1 MAISWD
7 YMAGV
12 KGTQAGQKA
21 AAQSNL
27 ATRQNYATNV
37 SNIRAQQKQLEQEK
51 IAAEAQEAAIE
62 QSDALTYQTF
72 NDGNQKDSFAGLNA
86 VFDKTNQD
94 LISTYN
100 SIKNNKDMDSAD
112 QARLMRTMLNQV
124 PLLRD
129 GKKFLDKQM
138 RAFSTG
144 SQTGEISNSMEPK
157 FQRVYSELLNGKFDG
172 GIVFEGDELILK
184 GVTSQGE
191 QINKKLRE
199 FSLNMPKVVDK
210 AASLTDSTDGY
221 MTDLEADIAG
231 YQKTGKNKAGDL
243 KIPQPP
249 GKAQRKAIETRID
262 KMASDNEGGDPLFMY
277 GMDTLN
283 IPRDV
288 IEARVKALTGTVEKV
303 DTIASDIDID
313 NLKIVNSQG
322 EEYDSPFGNTNL
334 QPKSEPMTRADARL
348 KVLDEMIDQEMA
360 VLTSVYNKSM
370 KVTPQPPKSGLTLVD
385 KTYASI
391 IKEGTQG
398 MTIDQNNIISSDNLL
413 GATAQDF
420 NVAKGTGFDN
430 TATNLQEGFNENGDY
445 IVSFDQIAKY
455 EGEPALT
462 TTYNLSTEAGAKDFL
477 LARFENEQGRRASN
491 AKDTKESKED
501 AMKLAPIY
509 AKSFRDYNKALK
521 RQQAERL
528 KFEEEQEK
536 IRQITMSLDPDFESR
551 PGYSRK
557 QFKASRPEIFE
568 GITIVE

>member
-27 ATRQNYATNV
+27 ATRQNYA
-37 SNIRAQQKQLEQEK
+37 SNISNIKAQQRQLEQEK

-72 NDGNQKDSFAGLNA
+72 NDGSQKDSFAGLNA

-124 PLLRD
+124 PLLKQ
-129 GKKFLDKQM
+129 GKQFLDTQM
-138 RAFSTG
+138 KLFSTG

-184 GVTSQGE
+184 GITSQGE
-191 QINKKLRE
+191 PINKKLRE

-221 MTDLEADIAG
+221 MTELEADIAG
-231 YQKTGKNKAGDL
+231 YQKTGKNSSGDL

-262 KMASDNEGGDPLFMY
+262 KMANDNEGGDPLYMY

-288 IEARVKALTGTVEKV
+288 IDARVDALTGTVEKV
-303 DTIASDIDID
+303 DMIAKDIDID

-334 QPKSEPMTRADARL
+334 QAKSEPMTKADAKL

-370 KVTPQPPKSGLTLVD
+370 KVAPQPPKSGLTLVD

-398 MTIDQNNIISSDNLL
+398 MTLDQNNIMSSDNLL

-501 AMKLAPIY
+501 AMKLAPLY
-509 AKSFRDYNKALK
+509 AKSFRDYKKALK
-521 RQQAERL
+521 KQQAERL
-528 KFEEEQEK
+528 KFEEEQERMNTL
-536 IRQITMSLDPDFESR
+536 ILGPDYKSN
-551 PGYSRK
+551 PGFSEK
-557 QFKASRPEIFE
+557 EFTASRPEIFE
-568 GITIVE
+568 GITIE

>member
-37 SNIRAQQKQLEQEK
+37 ANIRAQQKQLEQEK

-72 NDGNQKDSFAGLNA
+72 NDGNQEDSFAGLNA

-129 GKKFLDKQM
+129 GKKFLDTQM

-191 QINKKLRE
+191 TINKKLRE

-210 AASLTDSTDGY
+210 AASLTDSTDAY

-283 IPRDV
+283 IPRGV
-288 IEARVKALTGTVEKV
+288 IEARVKALIGTVEKV

-334 QPKSEPMTRADARL
+334 LPKMEPMTKADARL
-348 KVLDEMIDQEMA
+348 QVLDEMIDQEMA
-360 VLTSVYNKSM
+360 VLTSIYNKSM
-370 KVTPQPPKSGLTLVD
+370 KVPPQPPKSELTLVD
-385 KTYASI
+385 KTYKGI
-391 IKEGTQG
+391 IDEGVEG
-398 MTIDQNNIISSDNLL
+398 FKKGQNL
-413 GATAQDF
+413 GLKSQDF

-430 TATNLQEGFNENGDY
+430 IATNLQEGFNEDGEY
-445 IVSFDQIAKY
+445 IVSFDQKAKY
-455 EGEPALT
+455 EGEEPLT
-462 TTYNLSTEAGAKDFL
+462 TSYNLSTKGGAKDFL
-477 LARFENEQGRRASN
+477 LARFLNEQGRMTPTSAQKTE
-491 AKDTKESKED
+491 AKEKAEKYSSLYAETMKENYKLLEKQKEAKED
-501 AMKLAPIY
+501 E
-509 AKSFRDYNKALK
+509 
-521 RQQAERL
+521 ERL
-528 KFEEEQEK
+528 ANVNNVLF
-536 IRQITMSLDPDFESR
+536 QITRNFDIPQRGGNTEV
-551 PGYSRK
+551 Y
-557 QFKASRPEIFE
+557 E
-568 GITIVE
+568 GITIEE

>member
-37 SNIRAQQKQLEQEK
+37 SNIREKQRQLEQEK
-51 IAAEAQEAAIE
+51 IAAEAQEAAIK

-72 NDGNQKDSFAGLNA
+72 DDGNQEDSFAGLNA

-124 PLLRD
+124 PLLKQ
-129 GKKFLDKQM
+129 GKQFLDAQM

-221 MTDLEADIAG
+221 MTELEADIAG
-231 YQKTGKNKAGDL
+231 YQKTGKNSSGDL

-249 GKAQRKAIETRID
+249 GKSQRKAIEDRID

-288 IEARVKALTGTVEKV
+288 IEARVDALTGTVEKV
-303 DTIASDIDID
+303 DMIASGIDID

-334 QPKSEPMTRADARL
+334 QAKSEPMTRADARL

-398 MTIDQNNIISSDNLL
+398 MTLDKNNIMSSDNLL

-521 RQQAERL
+521 RQQAEKL

-536 IRQITMSLDPDFESR
+536 IRQITMSLDPS
-551 PGYSRK
+551 GNYYNNMAKK
-557 QFKASRPEIFE
+557 QFKASIPEVFE
-568 GITIVE
+568 GITIE

>member
-37 SNIRAQQKQLEQEK
+37 SNIRAQRKQLEQEK

-72 NDGNQKDSFAGLNA
+72 NDGSQKDSFAGLNA

-129 GKKFLDKQM
+129 GKEFLDKQM

-144 SQTGEISNSMEPK
+144 SQTGEISNSMDPK

-221 MTDLEADIAG
+221 MTDLEADIAS

-262 KMASDNEGGDPLFMY
+262 NMANDNEGGDPLFMY

-303 DTIASDIDID
+303 DMIASDIDID

-334 QPKSEPMTRADARL
+334 QAKSEPMTRADARL

-385 KTYASI
+385 KTYKGI
-391 IKEGTQG
+391 MNEGVEG
-398 MTIDQNNIISSDNLL
+398 FKKGQNL
-413 GATAQDF
+413 GLKSQDF

-430 TATNLQEGFNENGDY
+430 IATNLQEGFNEDGEY
-445 IVSFDQIAKY
+445 IVSFDQRAKY
-455 EGEPALT
+455 EGEEPLT
-462 TTYNLSTEAGAKDFL
+462 TSYNLSTKGGAKDFL
-477 LARFENEQGRRASN
+477 LARFLNEQGRMTPTSAQKTE
-491 AKDTKESKED
+491 AKEKAEKYSSLYAETMKENYKLLEKQKEAKED
-501 AMKLAPIY
+501 E
-509 AKSFRDYNKALK
+509 
-521 RQQAERL
+521 ERL
-528 KFEEEQEK
+528 ANVNNVLF
-536 IRQITMSLDPDFESR
+536 QITRNFDIPQRDGNKEV
-551 PGYSRK
+551 
-557 QFKASRPEIFE
+557 FE
-568 GITIVE
+568 GITIEE